1 MTVNQ
6 RTNNKYTA
14 FSRVFRCAGWLL
26 LTVFLG
32 RVALVTA
39 YGYAGVPKYS
49 VTASSNDENQDDDK
63 KDENKYTEKQFKYI
77 SQEDFMLLVPV
88 YININKPSFTLKTGF
103 TALHVLAVPTPPPNC

>member
-6 RTNNKYTA
+6 RTNDKYTA
-14 FSRVFRCAGWLL
+14 LSRVFRCVGWLL
-26 LTVFLG
+26 LMVFIG

-49 VTASSNDENQDDDK
+49 VTTSGNAENQDDDK

-88 YININKPSFTLKTGF
+88 YICINKPSFTSKTGF
-103 TALHVLAVPTPPPNC
+103 TASHVLAVLTPPPNC